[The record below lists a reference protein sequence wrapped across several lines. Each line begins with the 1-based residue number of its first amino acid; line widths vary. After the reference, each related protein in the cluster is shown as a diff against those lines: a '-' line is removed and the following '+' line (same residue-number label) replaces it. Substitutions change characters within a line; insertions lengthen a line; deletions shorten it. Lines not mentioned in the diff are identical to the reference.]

1 MMSHSAFELLK
12 ERKFYSLSY
21 EEKRLIL
28 DHGRPTPNMDLSKE
42 NKRCTRKF
50 NSKLYEDIPW
60 LCGNLSNRKLY
71 CWPCVLFSKE
81 NSVWNTITRGYD
93 DLNNLHTSISR
104 HEQSR
109 AHLNAFI
116 DFKTF
121 GKTRIDLVL
130 NKQKSDAISRHNEE
144 VSNNRE
150 ILKRLIRIT
159 CFLGMQELAFRGH
172 KEGENAENRGN
183 YIELAYCMG
192 EFDEKLQKHLKT
204 ATVFKGTSSAIQNGI
219 IESISAVILEKIKN
233 ELNECMYV
241 AILLDET
248 SDVSCFSQLSTVL
261 RYVNKHGDVCERF
274 IKFNDVSNDRCASA
288 IADLSLAQLRELGCL
303 EKLVAQ
309 SYDGAA
315 VMGSDLNGVQA
326 KIREDVPEAIFI
338 HCYAHKLNLVLSQA
352 VSVIRECNDFFSVL
366 GSLSSFFSS
375 STKRTSMLD
384 SIVGKRFPKLAPT
397 RWNYSS
403 RLVETVKENKEDI
416 IDLLKSI
423 LESPRKFDERTKNS
437 ARGLLAALDTFDFH
451 FLLEVFSSF
460 FPLTE
465 FLFSVLQTKSMD
477 IVYCLFMVES
487 TMQKI
492 KQIRDA
498 KFEEIW
504 TFVTENYGEPV
515 CKRKQTLSPKEKYSQ
530 EFHEIFDSILLQL
543 EARFGSMEKLE
554 FIELLDCNKF
564 KKYDVNFPVKAFESL
579 KKSYSVFFEFSRLRS
594 ELSVLYSHEQFA
606 KKNVAELLKHM
617 LESDLH
623 IGLPEIYKL
632 MNLVMTIPITT
643 ASVERSFSAL
653 KRIKSYLRSSQSEER
668 LSNLSL
674 ISIER
679 HFLKDL
685 MADRE
690 KFYGLVIEEFCKK
703 TRRVEFLFK

>member
-12 ERKFYSLSY
+12 KRKFYSLSY

-60 LCGNLSNRKLY
+60 LCGNISNRKLY

-121 GKTRIDLVL
+121 GKSRIDLVL

-172 KEGENAENRGN
+172 KEGENADNRGN

-204 ATVFKGTSSAIQNGI
+204 ATVFKGTSSAIQNDI
-219 IESISAVILEKIKN
+219 IESISAVILEKIRN

-248 SDVSCFSQLSTVL
+248 SDISCFSQLSTVL

-274 IKFNDVSNDRCASA
+274 IKFNDVSNDRCAAA

-326 KIREDVPEAIFI
+326 KIREVVPEAIFI

-352 VSVIRECNDFFSVL
+352 VSVISECNNFFSVL

-403 RLVETVKENKEDI
+403 RLVETVIENKGDI

-451 FLLEVFSSF
+451 FLLEVFSSI

-465 FLFSVLQTKSMD
+465 FLFSILQTKSMD

-564 KKYDVNFPVKAFESL
+564 KQYDVNFPVKAFESL
-579 KKSYSVFFEFSRLRS
+579 KKSYLGFFEFSRLRS
-594 ELSVLYSHEQFA
+594 ELSALYSHEQFA
-606 KKNVAELLKHM
+606 KKNVAELLKYI

-623 IGLPEIYKL
+623 TGLPEIYKL

-679 HFLKDL
+679 HLLKDL

-690 KFYGLVIEEFCKK
+690 KFYGFVIEEFCKK